1 MNTIQQT
8 VLDNL
13 PGKQKRSS
21 GGWISFNAVCC
32 PHNGESQDK
41 RGRGGVIT
49 QDETVSY
56 HCFNCNFKTG
66 WQPGRHVSFKMRKLL
81 TWLGVDENTIQLL
94 NIEALRIKDTVDI
107 KIKKETFEVDFKER
121 VLPENAI
128 NINEAPKHIQDYA
141 KSRSLPLDKL
151 LWANNKPV
159 QMYNRIIVPF
169 TWKGKTIGF
178 TARSTDDTA
187 KPKYFTNHDTGYVF
201 GIDNQHPNA
210 RLTVVTEGILDA
222 LSIGGIAI
230 LSNNCSDTQAQII
243 DTLGNEIVLVPDRDA
258 SGQKL
263 IDDALEYGWSV
274 SFPEWEDDI
283 KDVNDAVVRYG
294 KLFTLKSIIDAK
306 QTNRLKINLLRKK
319 W

>member
-107 KIKKETFEVDFKER
+107 KIKNYLMNLR
-121 VLPENAI
+121 
-128 NINEAPKHIQDYA
+128 
-141 KSRSLPLDKL
+141 
-151 LWANNKPV
+151 WA
-159 QMYNRIIVPF
+159 
-169 TWKGKTIGF
+169 
-178 TARSTDDTA
+178 
-187 KPKYFTNHDTGYVF
+187 
-201 GIDNQHPNA
+201 
-210 RLTVVTEGILDA
+210 L
-222 LSIGGIAI
+222 
-230 LSNNCSDTQAQII
+230 
-243 DTLGNEIVLVPDRDA
+243 
-258 SGQKL
+258 
-263 IDDALEYGWSV
+263 
-274 SFPEWEDDI
+274 
-283 KDVNDAVVRYG
+283 
-294 KLFTLKSIIDAK
+294 
-306 QTNRLKINLLRKK
+306 
-319 W
+319 

>member
-1 MNTIQQT
+1 MILQ
-8 VLDNL
+8 
-13 PGKQKRSS
+13 KQWLFPFPQK
-21 GGWISFNAVCC
+21 
-32 PHNGESQDK
+32 EK
-41 RGRGGVIT
+41 
-49 QDETVSY
+49 
-56 HCFNCNFKTG
+56 
-66 WQPGRHVSFKMRKLL
+66 KMLEL
-81 TWLGVDENTIQLL
+81 Q
-94 NIEALRIKDTVDI
+94 NIAKDTVDI

-222 LSIGGIAI
+222 LSIGGVAI